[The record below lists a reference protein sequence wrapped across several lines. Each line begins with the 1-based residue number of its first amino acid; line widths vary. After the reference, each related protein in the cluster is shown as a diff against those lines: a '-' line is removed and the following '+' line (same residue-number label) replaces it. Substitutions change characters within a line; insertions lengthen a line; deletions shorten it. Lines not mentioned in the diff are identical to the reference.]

1 MGVPGVDTWK
11 IRFKQCLD
19 VIEELCETMLRIRFV
34 ALVDSWEV
42 IVKVVN
48 ARNERLTGG
57 SNSALMRRILQRFS
71 RFQQW
76 NIYHISREGNRETDR
91 LVKLVHLDSASY
103 SPAAANSASGW
114 NWRRFLWLKDVV

>member
-1 MGVPGVDTWK
+1 
-11 IRFKQCLD
+11 
-19 VIEELCETMLRIRFV
+19 MLRIRFV
-34 ALVDSWEV
+34 ALVDSWGV

-76 NIYHISREGNRETDR
+76 NIYYISREEN
-91 LVKLVHLDSASY
+91 
-103 SPAAANSASGW
+103 
-114 NWRRFLWLKDVV
+114 